1 LRVVR
6 GNPLGGIEPRAGDGE
21 DVDDFSG
28 VVVTGLLVDR
38 PGRMKFDQ
46 SLERG
51 GQTGKGETGS
61 GGFHRWFFQWSR
73 STGKRA
79 GDR

>member
-1 LRVVR
+1 MV
-6 GNPLGGIEPRAGDGE
+6 GIEPRAGDGE

-28 VVVTGLLVDR
+28 VVVTGLVVDR

-46 SLERG
+46 ALERG

-73 STGKRA
+73 SYSLCVSRRRMKTVR
-79 GDR
+79 RL